1 MSQPPVVETYPEPP
15 AAALGVVE
23 ALGMGWRL
31 MKADFWP
38 LWTVALVLVLLQMAS
53 SCVPFGYFVA
63 FPPLAAGF
71 VYVLVRRIDGGA
83 VQTGNLFEGFRQRFS
98 ESLLSMLPLLIVW
111 AVSWIAEMVL
121 YFVFFLPVMMLSS
134 SSTGDH
140 EGEMDAMMA
149 VAFGILGLVV
159 MLVSIAVAVFQ
170 MFFIFAPMAVWERPR
185 AGWEAAK
192 DSMRLVRSHFWS
204 VLGFCLLGFVIFI
217 AAEIAGILACCIG
230 IIFSIPAVC
239 VWLGAAA
246 VYLYRSYT
254 GQPLV
259 QPVAGG
265 DAAPDLWP
273 LPPQDAGPIPPTSV
287 EPPAGPQ
294 R

>member
-1 MSQPPVVETYPEPP
+1 MSQPPTLEMHEEPP

-38 LWTVALVLVLLQMAS
+38 LWTVALVVVLLQMAS

-71 VYVLVRRIDGGA
+71 VYVLSRRIDGGA

-111 AVSWIAEMVL
+111 AVLWIAEMVL
-121 YFVFFLPVMMLSS
+121 YFVLFLPVIMLSG

-140 EGEMDAMMA
+140 GGDPEVMA
-149 VAFGILGLVV
+149 VAFGAFGLFM
-159 MLVSIAVAVFQ
+159 MLVSIAVGVFQ
-170 MFFIFAPMAVWERPR
+170 MFFLFAPMAVWERPR

-204 VLGFCLLGFVIFI
+204 VLGFCLLVFLIFV
-217 AAEIAGILACCIG
+217 AAELVGLVACCIG
-230 IIFSIPAVC
+230 ILFTIPAVC

-259 QPVAGG
+259 QPVSEGG
-265 DAAPDLWP
+265 AAPDVWP
-273 LPPQDAGPIPPTSV
+273 LPPEGAGPIPPTSV

-294 R
+294 G